1 MHAREQRAVIRSG
14 EQHIE
19 QRADSGGSV
28 GERRDSRERGSEREG
43 EGARSTLRR
52 HLPIYGPEGLIE
64 LRKIAGRFEEKI
76 FDSAS
81 SLDDYLRKISLK
93 MLTMEAKSQ
102 STSGHNFSQASSAT

>member
-1 MHAREQRAVIRSG
+1 MRMVSTRSKRV
-14 EQHIE
+14 EPPPPHLPIW
-19 QRADSGGSV
+19 RTHLDPA
-28 GERRDSRERGSEREG
+28 SRSRIIDKIMQ
-43 EGARSTLRR
+43 TLRR

-81 SLDDYLRKISLK
+81 SQDDYLRKISLK

-102 STSGHNFSQASSAT
+102 STSGRNFSQASSAT